1 MSDAK
6 LRECTNF
13 FLDRL
18 PVQYLFVQRPARG
31 VAFKINAVPPKTII
45 EGASQTSNKI
55 LQDTH

>member
-18 PVQYLFVQRPARG
+18 QYLFVQRPARG